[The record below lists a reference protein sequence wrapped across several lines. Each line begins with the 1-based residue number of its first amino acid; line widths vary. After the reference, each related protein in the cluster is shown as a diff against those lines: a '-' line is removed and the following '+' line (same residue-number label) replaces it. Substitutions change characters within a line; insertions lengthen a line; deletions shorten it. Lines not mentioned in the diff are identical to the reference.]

1 MAKPIKKEKEVTQE
15 IITNTVEDTT
25 NIISENITENTTEN
39 TTKDNI
45 VTESLVEDAAKV
57 LPEYNTNTEF
67 VTTEKP
73 ATLKSNNVTV
83 PANETG
89 IDVQALLST
98 IQSLQKQVDLL
109 TKARTA
115 DVKEDSNS
123 SNSSS
128 HVVTQQPYQ
137 PQTVVPVP
145 VPVNDNTSETA
156 KLLTYLTNK
165 KSDKEVTIVHN
176 QELTGGLSTA
186 IQLTGLS
193 IDFHTMGEQRVLS
206 YQQFE
211 ECVSNYLN
219 WFKKKIILLSYEDRE
234 LADKYNIPYVGQDK
248 YLSLT
253 RDALYKSGKLTVEQL
268 QDFYLRLSIEDQK
281 NFCAYWVGKCYE
293 RDTDY
298 YNRYKVECL
307 NRLSDNG
314 VFDNILV
321 NMNNEFMK
329 NRNNVANVPVQQGRQ
344 IPVIDAVDI

>member
-1 MAKPIKKEKEVTQE
+1 MAKPTKKGKEVNQKVVENTIENTIEFPTDSSVEITSESPE
-15 IITNTVEDTT
+15 IIESTSTIS
-25 NIISENITENTTEN
+25 NIST
-39 TTKDNI
+39 
-45 VTESLVEDAAKV
+45 A
-57 LPEYNTNTEF
+57 
-67 VTTEKP
+67 
-73 ATLKSNNVTV
+73 
-83 PANETG
+83 

-98 IQSLQKQVDLL
+98 IQSLQEQVNLL
-109 TKARTA
+109 TKARIV
-115 DVKEDSNS
+115 DIKEDS
-123 SNSSS
+123 SNSNS

-206 YQQFE
+206 FQQFE

-253 RDALYKSGKLTVEQL
+253 RDALHKSGKLTIEQL
-268 QDFYLRLSIEDQK
+268 QDFYLRLSLEDQK

-293 RDTDY
+293 RDIDY

-329 NRNNVANVPVQQGRQ
+329 NRNNVANTTPVPQGRQ

>member
-1 MAKPIKKEKEVTQE
+1 MAKPIKKEKEVNQKIVENTIENTIESPTDSSVEITSESPE
-15 IITNTVEDTT
+15 IIESTSTIS
-25 NIISENITENTTEN
+25 NIST
-39 TTKDNI
+39 
-45 VTESLVEDAAKV
+45 A
-57 LPEYNTNTEF
+57 
-67 VTTEKP
+67 
-73 ATLKSNNVTV
+73 
-83 PANETG
+83 

-98 IQSLQKQVDLL
+98 IQSLQEQVNLL
-109 TKARTA
+109 TKARIV
-115 DVKEDSNS
+115 DIKEDS
-123 SNSSS
+123 SNSNS

-206 YQQFE
+206 FQQFE

-253 RDALYKSGKLTVEQL
+253 RDALHKSGKLTIEQL
-268 QDFYLRLSIEDQK
+268 QDFYLRLSLEDQK

-329 NRNNVANVPVQQGRQ
+329 NRNNVANTTPVPQGRQ

>member
-1 MAKPIKKEKEVTQE
+1 MAKPIKKEKEVNQKVVENTIENTIESPTDSSVEITSESPE
-15 IITNTVEDTT
+15 IIESTSTIS
-25 NIISENITENTTEN
+25 NIST
-39 TTKDNI
+39 
-45 VTESLVEDAAKV
+45 A
-57 LPEYNTNTEF
+57 
-67 VTTEKP
+67 
-73 ATLKSNNVTV
+73 
-83 PANETG
+83 

-98 IQSLQKQVDLL
+98 IQSLQEQVNLL
-109 TKARTA
+109 TKAKIV
-115 DVKEDSNS
+115 DIKEDS
-123 SNSSS
+123 SNSNS

-206 YQQFE
+206 FQQFE

-253 RDALYKSGKLTVEQL
+253 RDALHKSGKLTIEQL
-268 QDFYLRLSIEDQK
+268 QDFYLRLSLEDQK

-329 NRNNVANVPVQQGRQ
+329 NRNNVANTTPVPQGRQ
-344 IPVIDAVDI
+344 IPVIDAVNI

>member
-1 MAKPIKKEKEVTQE
+1 MAKPIKKEKEVNQKVVENTIENTIESPTDSSVEITSESPE
-15 IITNTVEDTT
+15 IIESTSTIS
-25 NIISENITENTTEN
+25 NIST
-39 TTKDNI
+39 
-45 VTESLVEDAAKV
+45 A
-57 LPEYNTNTEF
+57 
-67 VTTEKP
+67 
-73 ATLKSNNVTV
+73 
-83 PANETG
+83 

-98 IQSLQKQVDLL
+98 IQSLQEQVNLL
-109 TKARTA
+109 TKARIV
-115 DVKEDSNS
+115 DIKEDS
-123 SNSSS
+123 SNSNS

-206 YQQFE
+206 FQQFE

-253 RDALYKSGKLTVEQL
+253 RDALHKSGKLTIEQL
-268 QDFYLRLSIEDQK
+268 QDFYLRLSLEDQK

-329 NRNNVANVPVQQGRQ
+329 NRNNVANTTPVPQGRQ

>member
-1 MAKPIKKEKEVTQE
+1 MAKPIKKEKEVNQKVVENTIENTIESPE
-15 IITNTVEDTT
+15 IIESTS
-25 NIISENITENTTEN
+25 IISNIS
-39 TTKDNI
+39 K
-45 VTESLVEDAAKV
+45 A
-57 LPEYNTNTEF
+57 
-67 VTTEKP
+67 
-73 ATLKSNNVTV
+73 
-83 PANETG
+83 

-98 IQSLQKQVDLL
+98 IQSLQEQVNLL
-109 TKARTA
+109 TKARIV
-115 DVKEDSNS
+115 DIKEDS
-123 SNSSS
+123 SNFNS

-206 YQQFE
+206 FQQFE

-253 RDALYKSGKLTVEQL
+253 RDALHKSGKLTIEQL
-268 QDFYLRLSIEDQK
+268 QDFYLRLSLEDQK

-329 NRNNVANVPVQQGRQ
+329 NRNNVANTTPVPQGRQ